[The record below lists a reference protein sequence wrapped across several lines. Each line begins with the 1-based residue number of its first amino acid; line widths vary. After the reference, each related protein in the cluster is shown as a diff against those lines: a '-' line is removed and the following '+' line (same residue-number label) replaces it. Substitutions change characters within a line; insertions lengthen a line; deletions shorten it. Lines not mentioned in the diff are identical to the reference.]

1 MKRLLFVMVVALAG
15 VALAE
20 DVAPTNVVSAPVEAK
35 AKKPPRPRPL
45 PHERPRETRI
55 ERDARLLG
63 VSTNEVSAMDAKT
76 RRAKLKAA
84 SEARQLARD
93 EKTAKRL
100 GITVEEVKA
109 RREAK
114 NAERRKRREALRR
127 ERAAAIEKAKAEDA
141 AKAAPAKESAASVT
155 TPVETKK

>member
-1 MKRLLFVMVVALAG
+1 MKRLLFVMTLALAS
-15 VALAE
+15 VAFAE
-20 DVAPTNVVSAPVEAK
+20 DVAATNVVSAPVEVE
-35 AKKPPRPRPL
+35 AKKPPRKKPL
-45 PHERPRETRI
+45 RQIRPRETRL

-76 RRAKLKAA
+76 RREKLKAA
-84 SEARQLARD
+84 NEAKRLALD

-100 GITVEEVKA
+100 GITVEEVRA

-114 NAERRKRREALRR
+114 AAERRKRREELRR

-141 AKAAPAKESAASVT
+141 AKAAKSAASVT
-155 TPVETKK
+155 NNVETAK